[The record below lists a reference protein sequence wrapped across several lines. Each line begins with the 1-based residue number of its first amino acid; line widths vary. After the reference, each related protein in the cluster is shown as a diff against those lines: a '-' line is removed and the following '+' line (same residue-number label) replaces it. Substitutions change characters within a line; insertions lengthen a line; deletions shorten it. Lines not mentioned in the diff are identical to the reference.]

1 VKKVKA
7 GNGDS
12 QVPNIIAQ
20 GTSIT
25 GDIKSNG
32 DFRIDGL
39 LVGTIVAS
47 GRIVIG
53 ETGEVQGDIS
63 CQNVDIS
70 GKVTGTVTID
80 ELTMLK
86 KTSRFEGKISTTRL
100 AIESGAVF
108 TGECFMGSVNYVDG
122 SQKQK

>member
-1 VKKVKA
+1 MKKVKA

-86 KTSRFEGKISTTRL
+86 RTSRFEGKISTIRL

-108 TGECFMGSVNYVDG
+108 TGECLMGSINSVNG
-122 SQKQK
+122 NQKQK

>member
-1 VKKVKA
+1 MKKAKV

-20 GTSIT
+20 GTSIK

-53 ETGEVQGDIS
+53 ETGEVQGDVT
-63 CQNVDIS
+63 CQNVDVS
-70 GKVTGTVTID
+70 GKVAGNFTIE

-86 KTSRFEGKISTTRL
+86 KTSRFDGKIATARL
-100 AIESGAVF
+100 AIESGALF
-108 TGECFMGSVNYVDG
+108 TGECFMGNTNSTNG
-122 SQKQK
+122 NQK